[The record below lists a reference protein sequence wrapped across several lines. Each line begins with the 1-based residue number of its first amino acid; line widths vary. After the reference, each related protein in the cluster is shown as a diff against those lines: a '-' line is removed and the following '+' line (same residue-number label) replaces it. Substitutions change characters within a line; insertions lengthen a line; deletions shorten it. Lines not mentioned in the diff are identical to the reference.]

1 MAEPIVLS
9 HFQAAPLLEAR
20 RLGRETAAVSPDLGL
35 STVEAALTEE
45 GVRFPGGCVLDWADV
60 ERIARAPNKC
70 FRVEGGAAHE
80 IQVFSERTNWLR
92 SLMPTEG
99 APTMLVSGI
108 AMHRIKG
115 TDPMRDSESKI
126 AAIAPVTG
134 RVLDTATGLGYTAI
148 LAARTA
154 EAVVTIELD
163 PASLEVAR
171 QNPWSRELFENRR
184 IQQIV
189 GDASEEVRRF
199 EDQSFARI
207 LHDPPMFSLAGDL
220 YSAAFYQQLHRV
232 LQRRGRLFHYIGD
245 PASASGQRVTAGVIR
260 RLMDAGFQ
268 RVERRPEAFGVVAY
282 R

>member
-1 MAEPIVLS
+1 MTEPIVLS
-9 HFQAAPLLEAR
+9 HFQASPLLEAR
-20 RLGRETAAVSPDLGL
+20 RQGREVLAVSPDLGL
-35 STVEAALTEE
+35 STVEVTLTAQ
-45 GVRFPGGCVLDWADV
+45 GVRFPGATVLSWEDV
-60 ERIARAPNKC
+60 ERIARASNKC
-70 FRVEGGAAHE
+70 FRVEGGTVRE
-80 IQVFSERTNWLR
+80 IQVFSETTNWLR
-92 SLMPTEG
+92 SLMATEG

-115 TDPMRDSESKI
+115 TDPMRDSEAKI

-163 PASLEVAR
+163 PASLDIAR
-171 QNPWSRELFENRR
+171 QNPWSRQLFENPR

-189 GDASEEVRRF
+189 GDAFEEVQRF
-199 EDQSFARI
+199 DDASFARI

-245 PASASGQRVTAGVIR
+245 PASKLGQRVTAGVIR
-260 RLMDAGFQ
+260 RLMDVGFQ

>member
-1 MAEPIVLS
+1 MTEPVVLS
-9 HFQAAPLLEAR
+9 HFQASPLLEAR
-20 RLGRETAAVSPDLGL
+20 RQGREALAVSPDLGL
-35 STVEAALTEE
+35 SAVEVLLTAQ
-45 GVRFPGGCVLDWADV
+45 GVRFPSATVPSWEEV
-60 ERIARAPNKC
+60 ERIAQAPNKC
-70 FRVEGGAAHE
+70 FRVERGTVHE
-80 IQVFSERTNWLR
+80 IQVFSETTNWLR
-92 SLMPTEG
+92 SLMATQG

-115 TDPMRDSESKI
+115 TDPMRDSATKI
-126 AAIAPVTG
+126 AALAPVTG
-134 RVLDTATGLGYTAI
+134 RVLDTTTGLGYTAI

-154 EAVVTIELD
+154 EAVVTIEVD

-171 QNPWSRELFENRR
+171 QNPWSRQLFENPR

-189 GDASEEVRRF
+189 GDAFEEVQRF
-199 EDQSFARI
+199 DDESFARI

-220 YSAAFYQQLHRV
+220 YSTAFYQQLHRV

-245 PASASGQRVTAGVIR
+245 PASKSGQRVTAGVIR
-260 RLMDAGFQ
+260 RLMDVGFQ